1 MTFLHFKLI
10 YKYPYSLAPLFIF
23 NYSKGGGL
31 LKKKK
36 KKPKC
41 IVL

>member
-23 NYSKGGGL
+23 KYSKGGFIE
-31 LKKKK
+31 KKKK
-36 KKPKC
+36 KEKKKKP
-41 IVL
+41 